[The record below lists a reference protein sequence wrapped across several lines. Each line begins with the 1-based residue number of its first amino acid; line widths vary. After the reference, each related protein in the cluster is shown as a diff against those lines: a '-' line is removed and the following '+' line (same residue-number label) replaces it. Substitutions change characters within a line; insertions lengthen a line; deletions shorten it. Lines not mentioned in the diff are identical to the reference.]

1 MVVNV
6 GLKPVLRPSGRV
18 MIQEKLYDAISE
30 YGLIEK
36 GEAIKV
42 IRYETG
48 QVYVV
53 KA

>member
-1 MVVNV
+1 MAHT
-6 GLKPVLRPSGRV
+6 VLRPSGKV
-18 MIQEKLYDAISE
+18 KINEKLYDAKSE

-36 GEAIKV
+36 GEAVKV

>member
-1 MVVNV
+1 
-6 GLKPVLRPSGRV
+6 
-18 MIQEKLYDAISE
+18 MINNKLYDAMSE

-36 GEAIKV
+36 GASIKV
-42 IRYETG
+42 VRYETG

>member
-1 MVVNV
+1 
-6 GLKPVLRPSGRV
+6 VLRPSGHV
-18 MIQEKLYDAISE
+18 KIQDKIYDAKSE

-36 GEAIKV
+36 GEAVKV
-42 IRYETG
+42 VRYETG